1 MPYTVKPN
9 RSAGLNNLSCFSVFL
24 GKLLRQLIYCKL
36 TELLLNIE
44 LGQHTTTK
52 PIINL

>member
-1 MPYTVKPN
+1 MKVNVPYTVKPN
-9 RSAGLNNLSCFSVFL
+9 RSDGLNNLSCFSKFR

-44 LGQHTTTK
+44 LG
-52 PIINL
+52 